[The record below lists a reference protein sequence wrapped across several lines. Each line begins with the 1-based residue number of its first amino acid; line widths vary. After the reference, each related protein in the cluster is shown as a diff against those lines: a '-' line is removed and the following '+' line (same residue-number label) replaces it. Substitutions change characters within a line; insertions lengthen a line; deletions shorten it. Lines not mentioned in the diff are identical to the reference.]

1 MTKSQTFSLF
11 MAIFFTSEWVKT
23 EQLCSCRGGHP
34 VPALGADLGGR
45 AEAAAAS
52 LFRRSAGSDLSSAR
66 SRSRPPPLPPEPR
79 RRTGLSV
86 RSTVCIVS
94 ELPASF
100 KNILAARKCRAG
112 RSERRPGAGPKM
124 TSRGSWPPSRKYE
137 NGE

>member
-1 MTKSQTFSLF
+1 MFS
-11 MAIFFTSEWVKT
+11 A
-23 EQLCSCRGGHP
+23 RPHRDGHS

-52 LFRRSAGSDLSSAR
+52 LFRRSAGSDLSSVR
-66 SRSRPPPLPPEPR
+66 RRRQSPPPASLGPR
-79 RRTGLSV
+79 MRTGLSV

-137 NGE
+137 NGKKDPGKDGFVI